1 MMYKKVICF
10 VLTLVL
16 MLQCTG
22 CTNTTEAGLYDISQL
37 QVYTPYQPNNTVDL
51 SDELVNYF
59 ETLWNDA
66 EWEPDTTKTACD
78 YVFVYDNA
86 TVRYVADTGLFN
98 DVENNRHCYI
108 SESQRDHVNALLSD
122 ILKLPVT

>member
-1 MMYKKVICF
+1 MKK
-10 VLTLVL
+10 LTIYIMLLLVL
-16 MLQCTG
+16 LPQCAG
-22 CTNTTEAGLYDISQL
+22 CSNTTKAELYVISHMQL
-37 QVYTPYQPNNTVDL
+37 YTPYQPDNTVDL

-78 YVFVYDNA
+78 YVFVYDN
-86 TVRYVADTGLFN
+86 TTIRYVADSGLFN
-98 DVENNRHCYI
+98 DVDNNRHCYI
-108 SESQRDHVNALLSD
+108 SESQRDHVNSLLSD